1 MSNYNKLK
9 NNLEKL
15 KLDKINENIDH
26 YIDLINKNE
35 RNLVDALYELT
46 ESQVTFKDEIAKLS
60 LIRTAGFP
68 YNKTF
73 EDFDFTFQPSINRD
87 ELTDLKNLRF
97 IDKKENILLM
107 GSSGV
112 GKTHL
117 AISIGIECA
126 KNRLS
131 TYFITCYDL
140 IQKLKKASLENRL
153 ADKMKVYEKYSVLI
167 IDEIGY
173 LPIET
178 EEANL
183 LFQLINKRYE
193 KNTTIITS
201 NISFDKW
208 GELFKDNTIASA
220 MLDRLLHH
228 SNIFNISGNSYRIKD
243 KLDNQNTKNE
253 AISH

>member
-1 MSNYNKLK
+1 MNNYNKLK

-15 KLDKINENIDH
+15 NLNKINDNIDE
-26 YIDLINKNE
+26 YVDLINTKKKNFI
-35 RNLVDALYELT
+35 DALYELT
-46 ESQVTFKDEIAKLS
+46 EAQVNFKDENAKLS

-73 EDFDFTFQPSINRD
+73 DDFDFAYQPSINKD
-87 ELTDLKNLRF
+87 EVLDLKNLRF
-97 IDKKENILLM
+97 IEKKENILLI

-112 GKTHL
+112 GKTHI

-140 IQKLKKASLENRL
+140 IQNLKKARLENRL
-153 ADKMKVYEKYSVLI
+153 EQKMKVYVRYSVLI

-173 LPIET
+173 LPIEAD
-178 EEANL
+178 EANL

-201 NISFDKW
+201 NIKFNKW
-208 GELFKDNTIASA
+208 GELFKDSVIASA
-220 MLDRLLHH
+220 ILDRLLHH
-228 SNIFNISGNSYRIKD
+228 SIIYNITGNSYRIKD
-243 KLDNQNTKNE
+243 KIESTEQTEEKN
-253 AISH
+253 

>member
-1 MSNYNKLK
+1 MNNYNKLK

-15 KLDKINENIDH
+15 NLNKMQENLDT
-26 YIDLINKNE
+26 YIDLVNQKE
-35 RNLVDALYELT
+35 KDLVDALFELT
-46 ESQVTFKDEIAKLS
+46 EAQVSFKEENTKLS

-68 YNKTF
+68 YQKTL
-73 EDFDFTFQPSINRD
+73 EDFDFTYQPSIKK
-87 ELTDLKNLRF
+87 EEIFDLKNLRF
-97 IDKKENILLM
+97 IPKKENILFL
-107 GSSGV
+107 GSPGV

-153 ADKMKVYEKYSVLI
+153 DQKMKVYEKYSVLI

-173 LPIET
+173 LPIEAD
-178 EEANL
+178 EANL

-193 KNTTIITS
+193 KNTTIVTS
-201 NISFDKW
+201 NIGFNKW
-208 GELFKDNTIASA
+208 GELFKDSTIASA

-228 SNIFNISGNSYRIKD
+228 SIIFNIAGNSYRIKD
-243 KLDNQNTKNE
+243 KMDTLEQKE
-253 AISH
+253 KQFS